1 MADLTDNLTKA
12 ELEPIVIETIK
23 TVNEEEDLLIAL
35 NIAKKD
41 PKIAADLAKDLA
53 LAKTDEEVATAIVN
67 ADTANRLTSALQDTT
82 QL

>member
-67 ADTANRLTSALQDTT
+67 ADTANRLTSAFVDTT
-82 QL
+82 